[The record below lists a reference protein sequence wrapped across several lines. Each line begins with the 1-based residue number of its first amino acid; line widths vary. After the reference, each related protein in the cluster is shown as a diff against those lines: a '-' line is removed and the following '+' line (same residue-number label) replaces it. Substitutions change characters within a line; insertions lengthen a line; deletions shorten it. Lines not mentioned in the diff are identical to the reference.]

1 MSQDQTL
8 SPAQLNQEAKAAY
21 EREDYEQ
28 AIRTFEAAER
38 GYTAAGDPLN
48 AAEMANNRS
57 VSLLQSG
64 NAQGALD
71 AVGNTA
77 DIFAE
82 AKDTKRQAM
91 ALGNKAAA
99 LAELGQREEAE
110 KLYWE
115 SARLLNEV
123 GETALRA
130 SVLQAI
136 SRLQMRSGRV
146 MEAVASMQSGLE
158 QVEKPSWTQKL
169 LKKLLQV
176 PQRMLNR

>member
-1 MSQDQTL
+1 MSQDQPLT
-8 SPAQLNQEAKAAY
+8 PEQLNQEGKTAY
-21 EREDYEQ
+21 EREEYEQ
-28 AIRTFEAAER
+28 AARAFEAAER
-38 GYTAAGDPLN
+38 GYSAAGDALN

-57 VSLLQSG
+57 VALLQGG
-64 NAQGALD
+64 NAQGALE
-71 AVGNTA
+71 AVGNTPEV
-77 DIFAE
+77 FAQV
-82 AKDTKRQAM
+82 KDTRRHAM

-115 SARLLNEV
+115 SARLLNEI

-158 QVEKPSWTQKL
+158 QVEKPSWIQRM
-169 LKKLLQV
+169 LKKLLQI
-176 PQRMLNR
+176 PSRLLNR

>member
-8 SPAQLNQEAKAAY
+8 SPAQLNQEAKTAY
-21 EREDYEQ
+21 DREEYEQ
-28 AIRTFEAAER
+28 AARTYDAAER
-38 GYTAAGDPLN
+38 GFAAAGDTLN

-57 VSLLQSG
+57 VSLLQAG
-64 NAQGALD
+64 DAQGALD
-71 AVGNTA
+71 AVGNTSE
-77 DIFAE
+77 IFAE

-115 SARLLNEV
+115 CARLLKEI
-123 GETALRA
+123 GETDLRS

-169 LKKLLQV
+169 LKKILQV
-176 PQRMLNR
+176 PNRMLNR

>member
-1 MSQDQTL
+1 MSQEPPLTPEKLQ
-8 SPAQLNQEAKAAY
+8 QEGKTAY
-21 EREDYEQ
+21 EREEYEQ
-28 AIRTFEAAER
+28 AVRAFEAAER
-38 GYTAAGDPLN
+38 GFTAAGDPLN

-57 VSLLQSG
+57 VTLLQMG
-64 NAQGALD
+64 DAKGALD
-71 AVGNTA
+71 AVGNTPEV
-77 DIFAE
+77 FAQ
-82 AKDTKRQAM
+82 AQDTRRHAM

-99 LAELGQREEAE
+99 LADLGQREEAE

-146 MEAVASMQSGLE
+146 MEAVASMQSGLD
-158 QVEKPSWTQKL
+158 QVEKPSWSQRM

-176 PQRMLNR
+176 PLKMLNK

>member
-1 MSQDQTL
+1 MNQDQPLT
-8 SPAQLNQEAKAAY
+8 PDKLNQEGKTAY
-21 EREDYEQ
+21 EREEFE
-28 AIRTFEAAER
+28 AAARAFEAAER
-38 GYTAAGDPLN
+38 GYAAGGDALN

-57 VSLLQSG
+57 VALLQG
-64 NAQGALD
+64 GDAQGALQ
-71 AVGNTA
+71 AVGDTPE
-77 DIFAE
+77 IFAQ
-82 AKDTKRQAM
+82 ANDTRRHAM

-110 KLYWE
+110 KMYWE
-115 SARLLNEV
+115 SARLLNEI

-158 QVEKPSWTQKL
+158 QVEKPSWTQRL

-176 PQRMLNR
+176 PSRLLNR